1 MPSMKAKKSVLT
13 FLVSERGTF
22 LSTRSAGAQLRVE
35 LEALLRSAG
44 PPQMLEID
52 FAGTEA
58 MTHSFVDEFLGKLY
72 VSLAAGDVRASG
84 VTLTGLNEET
94 RESVAVCLER
104 RKQFAV
110 QGEDHTLL
118 GDTNVMPD
126 TYVQARKLK
135 VFRAQELAQALGIS
149 VTNAN
154 NRLKR
159 LVQAGALDRDR
170 APDPERGGI
179 QFVYT
184 LP

>member
-1 MPSMKAKKSVLT
+1 MKAKKQTLT
-13 FLVSERGTF
+13 FPVSKPGTF
-22 LSTRSAGAQLRVE
+22 LSTRGTGAHKRTE
-35 LEALLRSAG
+35 LEVALTSAG
-44 PPQMLEID
+44 PSPVLEID
-52 FAGTEA
+52 FTGTEA

-72 VSLAAGDVRASG
+72 VSLAAGDVQAAAVR
-84 VTLTGLNEET
+84 LIGLNEET

-118 GDTNVMPD
+118 GDTSVMPD
-126 TYVQARKLK
+126 TYAQARSLGT
-135 VFRAQELAQALGIS
+135 FRAQDLAEALGIS

-159 LVQAGALDRDR
+159 LVHAGALNRVR
-170 APDPERGGI
+170 APGPERGGKE
-179 QFVYT
+179 FAYT

>member
-1 MPSMKAKKSVLT
+1 MKAKKSVLT
-13 FLVSERGTF
+13 FPVSEAGTF
-22 LSTRSAGAQLRVE
+22 LSTRSVGAHLRGE
-35 LEALLRSAG
+35 LEDLLRSPG
-44 PPQMLEID
+44 PPQVLEID

-72 VSLAAGDVRASG
+72 LSLAAGDIRAAG

-94 RESVAVCLER
+94 RESVVVCMER

-118 GDTNVMPD
+118 GDTNIMPD
-126 TYVQARKLK
+126 TYDQARKLK
-135 VFRAQELAQALGIS
+135 VFRAQELAQELGIS

-159 LVQAGALDRDR
+159 LVQAGALGRDR
-170 APDPERGGI
+170 APDPEHGGI
-179 QFVYT
+179 QFVYS
-184 LP
+184 LPQ